1 MFSNINVFE
10 PFCIKL
16 IAFFLNIATYFV
28 LNAILFDEYYINKR
42 YEVDGSTG
50 FLYVIQNELP
60 KCIYASLAA
69 MIVTVLMNYLSN
81 SKKRFDTLMNKETD
95 YKKFL
100 IESKKIIKSMREK
113 LIAFFIITVVLMGFF
128 WYYVSTFCAVYQKTQ
143 IAWIEGSIITLFFCL
158 ILYSLLYFI
167 VTVMRYIGLRC
178 HVSFLYTLSG
188 YFI

>member
-16 IAFFLNIATYFV
+16 IAFFLNIATYFT
-28 LNAILFDEYYINKR
+28 LNVMLFDEDYINNR
-42 YEVDGSTG
+42 YEVEGSTG
-50 FLYVIQNELP
+50 FIYVIQNELP

-95 YKKFL
+95 NKKYEGEINSFFYYNSCANGVLLVLCKCVLCGVSKDTERVDRRVDNHIIILL
-100 IESKKIIKSMREK
+100 III
-113 LIAFFIITVVLMGFF
+113 FI
-128 WYYVSTFCAVYQKTQ
+128 
-143 IAWIEGSIITLFFCL
+143 
-158 ILYSLLYFI
+158 FI
-167 VTVMRYIGLRC
+167 FHCNYIGLRC
-178 HVSFLYTLSG
+178 HVAFLYTLSG